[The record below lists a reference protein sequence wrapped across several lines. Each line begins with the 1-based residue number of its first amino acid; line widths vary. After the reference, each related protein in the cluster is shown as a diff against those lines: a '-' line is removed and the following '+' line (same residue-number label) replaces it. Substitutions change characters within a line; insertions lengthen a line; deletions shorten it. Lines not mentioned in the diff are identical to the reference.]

1 MNVSCVSIELHRGC
15 FTLLFDAAP
24 TFVMLLM
31 IRDIDDP
38 HLVPT
43 YHVLVHCRYELL
55 GRGQS

>member
-15 FTLLFDAAP
+15 FTLLFGAAP

-38 HLVPT
+38 LLV
-43 YHVLVHCRYELL
+43 HDVLVQDELL

>member
-38 HLVPT
+38 HLVP
-43 YHVLVHCRYELL
+43 HVLV
-55 GRGQS
+55 QV